1 MAEHD
6 DFYTSAQI
14 DEQVDVLFQ
23 HQDRGKAARDQR
35 LVFDLQDILVNEQ
48 EDERSLSQVWEK
60 LLRKTGDISE
70 RKTIKEKA
78 IVMHNHKRGTVP
90 VSLPA
95 IRRRRP
101 MFRML
106 AAVFI
111 VVALVGGM
119 LAILHLSRQPST
131 TSPGGATPVPTSIP
145 TPMLDQGKIVYHSE
159 PNIGTIAPVW
169 SPDGKRIAEADEG
182 MNNKEWQVRSWDA
195 LTGQNVVTY
204 HINGLSL
211 SGILPIDMLAWSPD
225 GQTLAVAAGTGTI
238 YLYDAQNAT
247 FLRSFSQTPG
257 SALSSPAGGTGLS
270 SVVPRSGPGLQQTQI
285 VWSADSK
292 YVVQSTGN
300 NIIVWDASSGSSV
313 KQITDNYILQ
323 ERVFWQP
330 HGKLLALIACADSDC
345 ASPDANSLLILD
357 TTNWQTVKHYQNAA
371 NLSWSPD
378 GKQLAIVSMGWQSV
392 RIVDALSGAFVKQ
405 INAPAQTMIG
415 NISWSP
421 DGSRLAGE
429 ATGGRLSTIS
439 IWSVTNGKV
448 LYTFP
453 GTASEGA
460 WSPDGKY
467 ISCSMEVKSSAH
479 GGNGE
484 VAIWIA

>member
-1 MAEHD
+1 MLKQ
-6 DFYTSAQI
+6 T
-14 DEQVDVLFQ
+14 V
-23 HQDRGKAARDQR
+23 KARKPWQR
-35 LVFDLQDILVNEQ
+35 HSFASTRLPCLLSCASKPRRERMRKISCW
-48 EDERSLSQVWEK
+48 RSLLRCWSRSN
-60 LLRKTGDISE
+60 LAGSLRKSNSCGSGE
-70 RKTIKEKA
+70 
-78 IVMHNHKRGTVP
+78 
-90 VSLPA
+90 
-95 IRRRRP
+95 
-101 MFRML
+101 
-106 AAVFI
+106 
-111 VVALVGGM
+111 
-119 LAILHLSRQPST
+119 
-131 TSPGGATPVPTSIP
+131 SPGIKSSIVIDAT
-145 TPMLDQGKIVYHSE
+145 
-159 PNIGTIAPVW
+159 
-169 SPDGKRIAEADEG
+169 
-182 MNNKEWQVRSWDA
+182 
-195 LTGQNVVTY
+195 
-204 HINGLSL
+204 
-211 SGILPIDMLAWSPD
+211 
-225 GQTLAVAAGTGTI
+225 
-238 YLYDAQNAT
+238 
-247 FLRSFSQTPG
+247 
-257 SALSSPAGGTGLS
+257 
-270 SVVPRSGPGLQQTQI
+270 
-285 VWSADSK
+285 
-292 YVVQSTGN
+292 
-300 NIIVWDASSGSSV
+300 
-313 KQITDNYILQ
+313 
-323 ERVFWQP
+323 RVFWQP

-357 TTNWQTVKHYQNAA
+357 TTNWQTVNHYQNAA

-421 DGSRLAGE
+421 DASRLAGE